1 MYEATYSPSY
11 LSFAIALQSAQDD
24 LFWDPSPPH
33 GYFASAPD
41 QHVLIRLKDTQDG
54 AEPSATSVSVH
65 NLARLALYASDN
77 FEVYEK
83 QAEDVYLSI
92 GEELGSVPRAWGG
105 VVAGLM
111 QLERGWRE
119 VSDVSRQSGLGLI
132 LQFVVTGPDAEA
144 KPYLDLLRES
154 YMPNRVVIRIDPDNP
169 PVELGEVNATVKA
182 LLSEK
187 KAGLRVCQAGVC
199 GMPIVDLEEAA
210 RAVRGE

>member
-1 MYEATYSPSY
+1 
-11 LSFAIALQSAQDD
+11 
-24 LFWDPSPPH
+24 
-33 GYFASAPD
+33 
-41 QHVLIRLKDTQDG
+41 
-54 AEPSATSVSVH
+54 
-65 NLARLALYASDN
+65 
-77 FEVYEK
+77 
-83 QAEDVYLSI
+83 
-92 GEELGSVPRAWGG
+92 
-105 VVAGLM
+105 M